1 VIFVPFVVKI
11 IVNLPDFKLE
21 RYFAKYEFTTEYLLC
36 SSDCESM
43 PIADL
48 LAMEEGAAEK
58 LQNVWLGYTE
68 SQGSLTLRKEI
79 CNLYETTQPEDIL
92 VHTGA
97 GEAIFLF
104 MFAAFKEYD
113 HVIVHSP
120 GYQSLAEVARAAG
133 CDVSPWRAREENN
146 WALDMDE
153 LRPLL
158 RSNTMAI
165 IINTPHNP
173 TGYLMSRADYD
184 ALHQFAKENELL
196 LFSDEVYR
204 ESEYDPA
211 ARLPAACDL
220 GDHAI
225 SLGVTS
231 KTYGLAGLR
240 IGWVATK
247 NKKVYDS
254 MAALKD
260 YTTICNSAP
269 SEFLAEV
276 AMRNRQKLVARNL
289 DIIRRNLNIME
300 DFFSRHTD
308 LFSWVRPRA
317 GSMAFPRYLAGDVES
332 FCDKV
337 VREAGVLLLPG
348 SVYDDTDNHFRLGLG
363 RKNLPQAVNRLEEYL
378 GK

>member
-1 VIFVPFVVKI
+1 MLLVVKRI
-11 IVNLPDFKLE
+11 MNLPPFKLE
-21 RYFAKYEFTTEYLLC
+21 RYLAKYEFNTDYVLC
-36 SSDCESM
+36 SSDCEAMS
-43 PIADL
+43 IADL
-48 LAMEEGAAEK
+48 LAMEEGAVEK
-58 LQNVWLGYTE
+58 FHSVWLGYTE
-68 SQGSLTLRKEI
+68 SQGSPALRNEI
-79 CNLYETTQPEDIL
+79 CNLYEAIQPEDIL

-97 GEAIFLF
+97 EEAIFLF

-133 CDVSPWRAREENN
+133 CEVSLWLAREENG
-146 WALDMDE
+146 WGLDPDE
-153 LRPLL
+153 LRGLL
-158 RSNTMAI
+158 RTNTRAI

-173 TGYLMSRADYD
+173 TGYLMSRMDYD
-184 ALHQFAKENELL
+184 AIHQFAKENELL

-211 ARLPAACDL
+211 TRLPAACDL
-220 GDHAI
+220 GDYAI

-240 IGWVATK
+240 IGWVATQ
-247 NKKVYDS
+247 NKKIYDS

-276 AMRNRQKLVARNL
+276 AMRNRQKLVERNL
-289 DIIRRNLNIME
+289 AIIKDNLSVI
-300 DFFSRHTD
+300 DAFFSRHAN
-308 LFSWVRPRA
+308 LFSWVRPQA
-317 GSMAFPRYLAGDVES
+317 GSMAFPRYIAGDVES

-378 GK
+378 CK

>member
-1 VIFVPFVVKI
+1 M
-11 IVNLPDFKLE
+11 NLPPFKLE
-21 RYFAKYEFTTEYLLC
+21 RYFAQYEFTTEYLLC
-36 SSDCESM
+36 SSDCEAMS
-43 PIADL
+43 IANL
-48 LAMEEGAAEK
+48 LELEEGAVEK
-58 LQNVWLGYTE
+58 FQNVWLGYTE
-68 SQGSLTLRKEI
+68 SQGSPTLRKEI
-79 CNLYETTQPEDIL
+79 CNLYETIQSEDTL

-97 GEAIFLF
+97 EEAIFLF
-104 MFAAFKEYD
+104 MHAMLEEND
-113 HVIVHSP
+113 HVVVHTPS
-120 GYQSLAEVARAAG
+120 YQSLSEVAKSIG
-133 CDVSPWRAREENN
+133 CDVSPWRAREENS

-153 LRPLL
+153 LRGML
-158 RSNTMAI
+158 RTNTKAI

-184 ALHQFAKENELL
+184 AVHQFAKENDLI

-211 ARLPAACDL
+211 TRLPAACDL

-289 DIIRRNLNIME
+289 GIIKRNLQVMD
-300 DFFSRHTD
+300 DFFAQHVD
-308 LFSWVRPRA
+308 LFSWVRPQA
-317 GSMAFPRYLAGDVES
+317 GSMAFPRCLAGDVEL

-348 SVYDDTDNHFRLGLG
+348 SIYDDTEDHFRLGLG
-363 RKNLPQAVNRLEEYL
+363 RKNLPQAVNRLEEFLYKYSL
-378 GK
+378 ELDA